1 MKLAFVSFLAVLAA
15 SPLAADAAPAPS
27 RYSVTLNGRVVDTY
41 SFSRSSREFG
51 CQISRFGSVARTME
65 VRSVRATVVQAVRE
79 RGRATYRPALLG
91 ALRLTATTGGSNWT
105 ERRVCRGQPIETRTG
120 TCAPIRAGARTVSAR
135 IGWGGPNRI
144 AFRPD
149 SRRFASVRLCG
160 LDQTVRT
167 SGWLSVAPGRVDEE
181 ALLRGRLRR
190 VIARA
195 SVTRDGNVDSDPQT
209 SIGENL
215 QVRWTLTFRRN
226 G

>member
-1 MKLAFVSFLAVLAA
+1 VSFLAVLAA
-15 SPLAADAAPAPS
+15 APLAAQAAQPPA
-27 RYSVTLNGRVVDTY
+27 RYSVTLNGRIIESY
-41 SFSRSSREFG
+41 SFSRTTREFD
-51 CQISRFGSVARTME
+51 CQISRFGSVSRTTE
-65 VRSVRATVVQAVRE
+65 IRSIRPTVMRAVRE
-79 RGRATYRPALLG
+79 RGRATYAPASLR

-105 ERRVCRGQPIETRTG
+105 ERRVCRAQPIETRNG

-144 AFRPD
+144 VFRPD
-149 SRRFASVRLCG
+149 SRRFAGVRLCG